1 MFDGIRQGLGM
12 RLAEEYTS
20 IQFSSIPMTKG
31 LDFLK
36 LGLRFLGT
44 VGLRVD
50 KSLCSV
56 KGREREREGE
66 GEGGRGRGRGMERE
80 GEGEGGR
87 EREGEGGRGR
97 EREGEGG
104 RGREREGEGGRGRER
119 EKFSI
124 FVLLVHA
131 LNLHQ

>member
-66 GEGGRGRGRGMERE
+66 GEGGRGRGMERE
-80 GEGEGGR
+80 EEGEGGR

-104 RGREREGEGGRGRER
+104 RGREREE
-119 EKFSI
+119 FST